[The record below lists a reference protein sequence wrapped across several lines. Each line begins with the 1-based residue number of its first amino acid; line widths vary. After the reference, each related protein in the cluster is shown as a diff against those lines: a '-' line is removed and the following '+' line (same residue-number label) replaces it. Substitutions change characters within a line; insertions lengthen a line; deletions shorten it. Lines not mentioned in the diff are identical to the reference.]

1 MSNNEN
7 LRAGEAT
14 SISDETIRR
23 CLLGGAHPGE
33 QARFEELLLVDD
45 ELDKRVRLAEFEL
58 ADDYSA
64 GRLSTPEQQLFTSNF
79 LVTEGRGQK
88 VAVSRALRKA
98 LSRRTTET
106 DSAQSQSRQSK
117 AGLRLLIPRL
127 FRFDHPVVSM
137 ALAFTALALFAGL
150 FWLLMKSPRVTQPA
164 VVKRQAAPSPQREY
178 AHPVGSQSP
187 SPPAESAD
195 PQKTAAPGEPSSVAS
210 LILQSGG
217 QFDVKQTLGFAE
229 PPGESDIVRLE
240 LFLESNAPASYRAEL
255 LTSQGQQTTVA
266 SELKAVAD
274 NQQVKVVWD
283 VPARLLKAGDYQVKL
298 SSPSGGLTTDVRRY
312 YFRVLQY

>member
-7 LRAGEAT
+7 FRAGGAT

-23 CLLGGAHPGE
+23 CLLGRAHPGE

-45 ELDKRVRLAEFEL
+45 EMDKRVRLAEFEL
-58 ADDYSA
+58 ADDYCA

-79 LVTEGRGQK
+79 LVTEERGQK

-98 LSRRTTET
+98 LSQRTTET

-117 AGLRLLIPRL
+117 AALRLRIPRL

-150 FWLLMKSPRVTQPA
+150 FWLLMKNPRVRQPV
-164 VVKRQAAPSPQREY
+164 VVKRQATASPERKY
-178 AHPVGSQSP
+178 AHPAGSQSP
-187 SPPAESAD
+187 SPTAESAD
-195 PQKTAAPGEPSSVAS
+195 PRITSTPGEPSSVAS
-210 LILQSGG
+210 LILQSGR
-217 QFDVKQTLGFAE
+217 QFDVKQTFRFAE
-229 PPGESDIVRLE
+229 PPAESDTVRLE
-240 LFLESNAPASYRAEL
+240 LFVESNAPTSYRAEL
-255 LTSQGQQTTVA
+255 LTAGGQLTTVA
-266 SELKAVAD
+266 SELRAVAE

-283 VPARLLKAGDYQVKL
+283 VPASLLKAGDYQVRL
-298 SSPSGGLTTDVRRY
+298 SGPSGGLKKDVRRY